1 MSEERWR
8 DLCEAIMKETD
19 PCRLSQLVEA
29 LNIEL
34 VRRERELRHV
44 RKQPDNQDENS

>member
-1 MSEERWR
+1 MNEERWR
-8 DLCEAIMKETD
+8 DLCETIMKETD

-34 VRRERELRHV
+34 VRERELRHV
-44 RKQPDNQDENS
+44 RKQLENQDENS